1 MEKKIYLV
9 LKNGSYDYEGYND
22 ADIYSSKEEAVAAL
36 KECAAVE
43 KNDNKEWFVAADTD
57 EYFCIHE
64 EGDYTRNHVEMKIVE
79 KTIWI
84 DYGMVGTARVLE
96 EFINN
101 FGADMDGLADKMA
114 STHPTLQQK
123 YYSLCAKF
131 IKRMAEKT
139 YTDAR
144 NEFAASQCK
153 KLYDV
158 LKETGCGMDG
168 TGAPCI

>member
-1 MEKKIYLV
+1 MEKEI
-9 LKNGSYDYEGYND
+9 
-22 ADIYSSKEEAVAAL
+22 
-36 KECAAVE
+36 
-43 KNDNKEWFVAADTD
+43 DNRT
-57 EYFCIHE
+57 
-64 EGDYTRNHVEMKIVE
+64 E
-79 KTIWI
+79 KTFS
-84 DYGMVGTARVLE
+84 VLE
-96 EFINN
+96 VFINN
-101 FGADMDGLADKMA
+101 VGADMDGLADKMA

>member
-1 MEKKIYLV
+1 MFAYRLV
-9 LKNGSYDYEGYND
+9 RANVSPLNRLKPFVMKAKTPEETFD
-22 ADIYSSKEEAVAAL
+22 AL
-36 KECAAVE
+36 
-43 KNDNKEWFVAADTD
+43 
-57 EYFCIHE
+57 
-64 EGDYTRNHVEMKIVE
+64 G
-79 KTIWI
+79 
-84 DYGMVGTARVLE
+84 
-96 EFINN
+96 EFIND
-101 FGADMDGLADKMA
+101 FGADLDALADKM
-114 STHPTLQQK
+114 SKDHPTLQQK

-144 NEFAASQCK
+144 TEFAASQCK

>member
-1 MEKKIYLV
+1 MEKKF
-9 LKNGSYDYEGYND
+9 
-22 ADIYSSKEEAVAAL
+22 
-36 KECAAVE
+36 
-43 KNDNKEWFVAADTD
+43 DNSTDTT
-57 EYFCIHE
+57 F
-64 EGDYTRNHVEMKIVE
+64 N
-79 KTIWI
+79 
-84 DYGMVGTARVLE
+84 VLE
-96 EFINN
+96 GFINN
-101 FGADMDGLADKMA
+101 FGADMDGLADKMV

-139 YTDAR
+139 HTDAR